1 MKSWELAL
9 PLVGLK
15 IRRIFL
21 ERELALTVPDID
33 PLPWPDDSLTYVP
46 YGVYNDPGQ
55 YALENE
61 RLFKGPSWNYLCLSA
76 EIQEPGDFIV
86 TGIAGMTII
95 VVRNH
100 DGQINA
106 MVNRCAHRGAMLCL
120 KRRGNA
126 RKFSCVYH
134 AWSYDLDGKLTNV
147 AFAKGIRGEGGMD
160 DGFDMADHGL
170 RRLRVAVYCGLVFGS
185 FSPDTPEIKAYL
197 GPEICARLS
206 RVLHKPVRVLG
217 RNTQVLPSNW
227 KLYVENVK
235 DSYHASILHLFF
247 TTFRMNRLTQK
258 GGIIVDESGGNHVS
272 YSMIDPD
279 IDNSTYA
286 QADMRSD
293 NASVCLEAPEMLNN
307 VDEFGD
313 GITLQ
318 ILSVFPGFVLQQI
331 RNAIAV
337 RQVLALDADRTELNW
352 TYLGFEDD
360 DEAMTEHRLRQCNL
374 VGPAGYIS
382 MEDGAVGDFVQRG
395 IRGVSEDVSV
405 VKMGGG
411 DVTSSASRVTESSIR
426 GFWKKYRALMEQPQ
440 P

>member
-1 MKSWELAL
+1 M
-9 PLVGLK
+9 P
-15 IRRIFL
+15 
-21 ERELALTVPDID
+21 TPDISTSLNPVD
-33 PLPWPDDSLTYVP
+33 WPGDGLTDVP
-46 YGVYNDPGQ
+46 YALYEKPEQ

-61 RLFKGPSWNYLCLSA
+61 RLFKGDTWNYLCLEA
-76 EIQEPGDFIV
+76 EIPDPGDFVV

-95 VVRNH
+95 VVRNTE
-100 DGQINA
+100 GQINA

-134 AWSYDLDGKLTNV
+134 AWSYDLDGNLTNV
-147 AFAKGIRGEGGMD
+147 AFAKGVKGEGGMAD
-160 DGFDMADHGL
+160 DFDMSDHGL
-170 RRLRVAVYCGLVFGS
+170 RRLRVTSYCGLIFGS
-185 FSPDTPEIKAYL
+185 FSEATPDIRAYL
-197 GPEICARLS
+197 GPAICARME
-206 RVLHKPVRVLG
+206 RVLCKPVKVLG

-227 KLYVENVK
+227 KLYIENVK

-258 GGIIVDESGGNHVS
+258 GEILVDESGGNHVS
-272 YSMIDPD
+272 YSMIDTD
-279 IDNSTYA
+279 MDNSAYTK
-286 QADMRSD
+286 DDVRSD
-293 NASVCLEAPEMLNN
+293 SSSVRLEAPEMLEN

-337 RQVLALDADRTELNW
+337 RQVLALDHERTELNW

-360 DEAMTEHRLRQCNL
+360 DAAMTEHRLRQCNL

-395 IRGVSEDVSV
+395 IRGVSEDLSV
-405 VKMGGG
+405 VKMGGH
-411 DVTSSASRVTESSIR
+411 DAASSPSRVTEASIR
-426 GFWKKYRALMEQPQ
+426 GFWKKYRALLEPGT